1 MTDDDSSTRSVAS
14 VASVGHTGEAH
25 YYLAAAACATA
36 FIWVQAKL
44 VQQVLSNPQP
54 RRSFTPCGHPSGKR
68 LSARC
73 SRKRNPSNGSTA
85 GGQPAG
91 VFWFYGRPP
100 RIRWVA
106 SPPVSPFCYDWLK
119 SFFDFLATKNV
130 PYPTGAVHFFCLF
143 LVNSCQKNSFHRL
156 FRCLLFVTPHALRRG
171 NFYYE

>member
-1 MTDDDSSTRSVAS
+1 MTDDDIDPSVAS
-14 VASVGHTGEAH
+14 VASVGHTGGGH
-25 YYLAAAACATA
+25 YVLAAAACATA

-91 VFWFYGRPP
+91 VFLVLRPSSTHP
-100 RIRWVA
+100 VGCLSTGEPFSVRID
-106 SPPVSPFCYDWLK
+106 SI
-119 SFFDFLATKNV
+119 FF
-130 PYPTGAVHFFCLF
+130 
-143 LVNSCQKNSFHRL
+143 
-156 FRCLLFVTPHALRRG
+156 
-171 NFYYE
+171 